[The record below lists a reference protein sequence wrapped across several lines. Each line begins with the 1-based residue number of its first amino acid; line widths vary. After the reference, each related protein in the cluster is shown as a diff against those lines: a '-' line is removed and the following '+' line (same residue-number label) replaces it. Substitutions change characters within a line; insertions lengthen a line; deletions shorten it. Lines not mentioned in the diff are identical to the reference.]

1 MKLIASDIVSLDEA
15 FAQIDARR
23 RAENPWTAAD
33 EKRYAARSAADRA
46 TQEAWAIAHPVN
58 DDEDEDEDEE

>member
-1 MKLIASDIVSLDEA
+1 MKPTNTPDTISLDDA

-58 DDEDEDEDEE
+58 DDEDEDEE